1 MTKTM
6 TSYLIR
12 VENSSLEVTRVVLE
26 QLEGTIEYE
35 YPDAKTTDLL
45 VQLDIER
52 LDQLVSAI
60 SGISIVQGL

>member
-1 MTKTM
+1 MTM
-6 TSYLIR
+6 TSSYLIR
-12 VENSSLEVTRVVLE
+12 VENSSLGVTRVALE
-26 QLEGTIEYE
+26 QLGGLIEYE

-60 SGISIVQGL
+60 SSISIVQGL